1 MVFSQ
6 LFSLQSEMLLP
17 LEHPGQGKR
26 PLMYKPVTKRA
37 IPGRVQDCQ
46 TGERERK
53 REREREGGRII
64 YVRKKSVTGN

>member
-46 TGERERK
+46 TGERERE
-53 REREREGGRII
+53 RERERGERE
-64 YVRKKSVTGN
+64 

>member
-37 IPGRVQDCQ
+37 IPGRVQDCLV
-46 TGERERK
+46 
-53 REREREGGRII
+53 RERERERE
-64 YVRKKSVTGN
+64 